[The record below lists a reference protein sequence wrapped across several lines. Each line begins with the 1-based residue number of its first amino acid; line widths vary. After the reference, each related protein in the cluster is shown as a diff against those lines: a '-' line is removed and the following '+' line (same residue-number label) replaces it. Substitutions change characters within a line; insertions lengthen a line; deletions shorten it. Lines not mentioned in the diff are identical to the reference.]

1 MENTV
6 AYLVHFTST
15 SSIKTSISRGFPWPN
30 VPRHFQADL
39 SRFDVTATELPWLS
53 PLRPSRS
60 MRVPRGLRLVTGF
73 KKGRPFVAGPWVWVS
88 RRVSICWTCPCF
100 EGMMEFMVC
109 MCVCVC
115 ASWYN
120 ICWPRSVKVVTAWF
134 SVLSRLCCWCSAWV
148 NLADC
153 CIHNQGIDGP
163 KIVHC
168 PQASIKMIDILYY
181 CIPKLRQVSHA
192 NHCHI
197 WWTEAFEE
205 SLEPVFQAQSLL
217 MTIERK
223 GSRTVHQRWRWDFVQ
238 KWGINDDNFD
248 VDDEFRWF

>member
-1 MENTV
+1 MSLRRSCHGYRLFGRAGPCGSQED
-6 AYLVHFTST
+6 SDW
-15 SSIKTSISRGFPWPN
+15 WP
-30 VPRHFQADL
+30 V
-39 SRFDVTATELPWLS
+39 S
-53 PLRPSRS
+53 
-60 MRVPRGLRLVTGF
+60 
-73 KKGRPFVAGPWVWVS
+73 KKVDHLLQVLEFGCPGEFPFVGHVHVLKEWWNSWCA
-88 RRVSICWTCPCF
+88 
-100 EGMMEFMVC
+100 
-109 MCVCVC
+109 CVCVC

-248 VDDEFRWF
+248 VDDDFRWF